1 MKAINLRMNEA
12 EIFDIKKLASVFG
25 MTMTDVIREA
35 IKEYLEKMKQN
46 HFYKLTN
53 NIQEASPE
61 ESEEILAEI
70 DALTDDDLSIAAVER
85 FTV

>member
-46 HFYKLTN
+46 PFYKLTN

-61 ESEEILAEI
+61 ESEDILAEI

>member
-1 MKAINLRMNEA
+1 MKAINLRMDEA

-35 IKEYLEKMKQN
+35 VKEYLDKMKQN
-46 HFYKLTN
+46 PFYKLTN

-61 ESEEILAEI
+61 ESAEILAEI

>member
-46 HFYKLTN
+46 PFYKLTN